1 MQDVKKKTSRK
12 KFLIW
17 TTAIFSSFAAF
28 KIFGV
33 KPKKPEMVKMLAE
46 DGSLVEID
54 SSLLVSKGRKVTD
67 KELQEWVKNKP
78 VKN

>member
-28 KIFGV
+28 KIFGS
-33 KPKKPEMVKMLAE
+33 KPKKQMVKMLTE

-54 SSLLVSKGRKVTD
+54 SSLLVAKGRKVTD

>member
-28 KIFGV
+28 KIFGA
-33 KPKKPEMVKMLAE
+33 KPKKQMVKMLAE

-54 SSLLVSKGRKVTD
+54 SSLLVAKGRKVTD

-78 VKN
+78 VNN